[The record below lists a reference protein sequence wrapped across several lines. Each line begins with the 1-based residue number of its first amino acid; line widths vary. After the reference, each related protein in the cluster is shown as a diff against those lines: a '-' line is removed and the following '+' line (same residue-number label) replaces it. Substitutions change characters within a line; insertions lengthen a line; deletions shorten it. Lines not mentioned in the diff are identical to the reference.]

1 MNRREAIR
9 AVMAMPAVTRI
20 GKAALEPKDV
30 IVVECDCTLP
40 LRAKEQI
47 TDSLARVWPGHHALI
62 CDGGLRLKVVRGAE
76 VKALAD
82 KKADR
87 PVDVEA
93 APLGDR

>member
-47 TDSLARVWPGHHALI
+47 TDSLARVWPGHHA
-62 CDGGLRLKVVRGAE
+62 
-76 VKALAD
+76 AD